1 MTTFETSDRFLRPDD
16 LRLIKR
22 NRRQVQAERLLS
34 VAGRLGFAALVV
46 LLIWWIYGRTQQD
59 RRFAVRS
66 VEVSG
71 VRHTAG
77 EDLKRITGAYVGL
90 NLFKLDI
97 ARIQHDLRALPWV
110 ERVAIEKKLP
120 STLKISVVERQPVAL
135 ASIDGGIR
143 YVDQHGKSFADLS
156 PTVGNPDLPLIT
168 NARGVQVRDC
178 VAFLVFIKAHHPALY
193 ARISEVSP
201 SENGLVVFDRDL
213 KTRIFISGVDAA
225 SKWQSLYGFASAEG
239 FRATPPEYVDL
250 RFADRV
256 IVKPHR
262 SSVIGHQSSGGIST
276 PMAAADDRRPRTDHR
291 SPNTGAKS

>member
-34 VAGRLGFAALVV
+34 VAGRVAFASLVV

-71 VRHTAG
+71 VRHTAR
-77 EDLKRITGAYVGL
+77 EDLTRITGAYVGL

-135 ASIDGGIR
+135 ASIDGVIR

-156 PTVGNPDLPLIT
+156 PKVGNPDLPLIT
-168 NARGVQVRDC
+168 NVRGVQIKDC
-178 VAFLVFIKAHHPALY
+178 VAFLVFMRTHHPPLY

-213 KTRIFISGVDAA
+213 RTRIFIPGADAA

-239 FRATPPEYVDL
+239 FRGAPPEYVDL

-262 SSVIGHQSSGGIST
+262 SLVVGPQSSGGGST
-276 PMAAADDRRPRTDHR
+276 PMAAADDRRPGTDHR
-291 SPNTGAKS
+291 PPNTGAKS